1 MLGHLASPCSV
12 ATRDSLSKLSL
23 SARCSRAFHTLACIF
38 LSFKHLHSPLWLRR
52 RLAAAR
58 HSWKQVFALLSP
70 CTIFARVCRTEIYCA
85 IVRKL
90 SQPTTNRV
98 PSNLFEWPRCE
109 GGRFTKLIYRTP
121 IKNIG
126 LLWAKVRMFCIESTD
141 VCLKEVR
148 CFYFPCKICKK
159 TGKKG
164 PGILPIA

>member
-1 MLGHLASPCSV
+1 MLGQLASPCSV

-109 GGRFTKLIYRTP
+109 GGRFTKLIYRTSLNNKRVNCRNTTKS
-121 IKNIG
+121 IT
-126 LLWAKVRMFCIESTD
+126 L
-141 VCLKEVR
+141 
-148 CFYFPCKICKK
+148 PCGRFM
-159 TGKKG
+159 TTTRTTHLVENAPYGAWG
-164 PGILPIA
+164 A